1 MTTIATLAYGPIAPV
16 WDMARRTW
24 EPYCAKHGYDLR
36 VETDLIDSSFAPSWN
51 KCLVVARLLRETG
64 NPVWWVDA
72 DMTIAKSDFPLERF
86 DQTEN
91 LRSGDLNVSTDW
103 NGYCFG
109 LFRASPSQWTI
120 NFLEFVPMLG
130 DVGHPERFGKGL
142 GCKWEQNAIKLLAL
156 EFPNVDKHIGSLP
169 KSWVNDNPHKPNPT
183 DVIWH
188 FGCRIMSQRLEMIR
202 KAHPNL

>member
-1 MTTIATLAYGPIAPV
+1 MMESITITTLAYGPIAPV
-16 WDMARRTW
+16 WELARQTW
-24 EPYCAKHGYDLR
+24 EPYCARHDYDLH
-36 VETDLIDSSFAPSWN
+36 VESDLLDSSLAPSWN
-51 KCLVVARLLRETG
+51 KCLLVARLLRDTG
-64 NPVWWVDA
+64 RPVWWIDA
-72 DMTIAKSDFPLERF
+72 DMTVANPSWSLTKLDEPW
-86 DQTEN
+86 TY
-91 LRSGDLNVSTDW
+91 LNVSTDW

-109 LFRASPSQWTI
+109 MFRASPSRWTI
-120 NFLEFVPMLG
+120 NFLEFIPMLG

-169 KSWVNDNPHKPNPT
+169 KSWVNDNPHNPNPS

-188 FGCRIMSQRLEMIR
+188 FGGRTMSQRLEMIR